1 MRKIAIILLPLT
13 LFALEFR
20 VASYNVENLFDLKKS
35 GTEYTEYIPFT
46 GYGWNEKT
54 HGTKLKN
61 IARVICD
68 MKPDI
73 IGLQEIESDEALG
86 SLQRSVA
93 RCGLKLPYRAVA
105 DSKPTTVKTALLS
118 KFPILYKREID
129 PDETTGTRSILEVAV
144 SIDGKRLTLFVN
156 HWKSR
161 SGPESRRVVSAKALM
176 KRLKE
181 LNGDYIVLGDFNSNW
196 NEPKE
201 ILRSKRLNDTGG
213 VTGIGHILKTW
224 RGKRGV
230 DKRSVAPPYHTDLWL
245 ELPPQRRWSHNF
257 YGRKGSLDHIIL
269 PASMFDERGI
279 NYVDRSFR
287 RFTPHYLFKKSGAL
301 FRWQLAKKGHGK
313 HLGAGYSDHLPIYA
327 EFTTEPFSFAKRE
340 NRKESVEEPGGDTK
354 SIEASVE
361 DLYEMAPGPCSVVIP
376 EVAVIYKKGPFAIIK
391 EPGGRAI
398 LVYKDT
404 ASLSPGRRYKVLIE
418 RIYRYRGLQEV
429 TEISVLK
436 DLGGVEIG
444 PPLLLDNPESIDID
458 RHVNEVIGEIEGV
471 YRRGY
476 LYYGRDRKIK
486 LYYKDR
492 SKRPKSGDKIV
503 LRNVRIGL
511 YKNRPEIVVEY

>member
-1 MRKIAIILLPLT
+1 MKKIAIILLLPMI
-13 LFALEFR
+13 LFGRDFR

-54 HGTKLKN
+54 YGTKLKN

-68 MKPDI
+68 LKPDI
-73 IGLQEIESDEALG
+73 IALQEIESDEALH
-86 SLQRSVA
+86 SLQRAVA
-93 RCGLKLPYRAVA
+93 ECGLELSYRAIA
-105 DSKPTTVKTALLS
+105 NRKPTAVKTALLS
-118 KFPILYKREID
+118 KFPIIFKHEID
-129 PDETTGTRSILEVAV
+129 PDGTTGTRGILEAAI
-144 SIDGKRLTLFVN
+144 SIDGKKLTLFVN

-161 SGPESRRVVSAKALM
+161 SGPESRRIVSAKALM

-230 DKRSVAPPYHTDLWL
+230 DKHSVVPPYHTDLWL

-269 PASMFDERGI
+269 PASMFDDRGI
-279 NYVDRSFR
+279 NYIDRSFSC
-287 RFTPHYLFKKSGAL
+287 FTPRYLFKKNGAVY
-301 FRWQLAKKGHGK
+301 RWQLAKKGHGK

-327 EFTTEPFSFAKRE
+327 EFTTEPFHFVKKE
-340 NRKESVEEPGGDTK
+340 NRKESSNKPSGDVEPVK
-354 SIEASVE
+354 ASVD
-361 DLYEMAPGPCSVVIP
+361 DLYKMAPGPCSAVIP
-376 EVAVIYKKGPFAIIK
+376 EVVVIYKKGPVAIIK

-404 ASLSPGRRYKVLIE
+404 ASLSLGGKYKVLIE

-429 TEISVLK
+429 TEITVLK
-436 DLGGVEIG
+436 DLGRAETG
-444 PPLLLDNPESIDID
+444 PLLLNNPKNIDMK
-458 RHVNEVIGEIEGV
+458 RHVNEVIGEIDGV

-476 LYYGRDRKIK
+476 LYYGNNRKVK

-492 SKRPKSGDKIV
+492 SKRPKSGEKIV

>member
-1 MRKIAIILLPLT
+1 M
-13 LFALEFR
+13 
-20 VASYNVENLFDLKKS
+20 ASYNVENLFDLKKS

-54 HGTKLKN
+54 NGIKLKN

-73 IGLQEIESDEALG
+73 IALQEIESDEALH
-86 SLQRSVA
+86 SLQRAVA
-93 RCGLKLPYRAVA
+93 QCGLDLPFRAVA
-105 DSKPTTVKTALLS
+105 DEKPTTVKTALLS
-118 KFPILYKREID
+118 KFPIIFKREID
-129 PDETTGTRSILEVAV
+129 PDGTTRSRSILEAAV
-144 SIDGKRLTLFVN
+144 SIDGRKLTLFVN

-161 SGPESRRVVSAKALM
+161 SGPESRRIVSAKALM

-181 LNGDYIVLGDFNSNW
+181 LDGDYIVLGDLNSNW
-196 NEPKE
+196 NESKE
-201 ILRSKRLNDTGG
+201 ILRSRRLNDTGG

-224 RGKRGV
+224 KGKRGV
-230 DKRSVAPPYHTDLWL
+230 DKHNIAPPYHTNLWL
-245 ELPPQRRWSHNF
+245 ELSPQRRWSHNF

-269 PASMFDERGI
+269 PASMFDDRGI
-279 NYVDRSFR
+279 NYIDRSFR
-287 RFTPHYLFKKSGAL
+287 RFTPRYLFKKNGAVY
-301 FRWQLAKKGHGK
+301 RWQLAKKGHGK

-327 EFTTEPFSFAKRE
+327 EFTTEPFSFVKRE
-340 NRKESVEEPGGDTK
+340 NRKESFNKRSGK
-354 SIEASVE
+354 IETIKTSVE
-361 DLYEMAPGPCSVVIP
+361 DLYKMAPGTCRAVISEVV
-376 EVAVIYKKGPFAIIK
+376 VIYKKGHVAIIK

-404 ASLSPGRRYKVLIE
+404 DSLSLGRKYKLLIE

-436 DLGGVEIG
+436 DLGRAETE
-444 PPLLLDNPESIDID
+444 PLLLSNPENIDMK

-476 LYYGRDRKIK
+476 LYYGKNRKIK

-492 SKRPKSGDKIV
+492 SKRPKSGENI
-503 LRNVRIGL
+503 LLCNVRIGL